1 MRATAPTA
9 TREPETK
16 PTDVAKPEKGE
27 RVDRSKRPVIRFF
40 RKCTAT
46 IVMGSTGSQACT
58 FESKRYPKARTAEL
72 ELMEHALAKHSEGGQ
87 KRVVVER
94 REVDA

>member
-1 MRATAPTA
+1 MRATPPAPA
-9 TREPETK
+9 REPETK
-16 PTDVAKPEKGE
+16 LADAKQEKAE

-40 RKCTAT
+40 RKCTA
-46 IVMGSTGSQACT
+46 ITGGDVDPKPCT